1 MTIQEIMTVP
11 HKVLQPVEQ
20 TSKIFYISELLRLD
34 ENFDDVIRRAM
45 WSSVKKGII
54 PSKKVTLADFTEA
67 ELLDLTNPIETL

>member
-11 HKVLQPVEQ
+11 HKFLQPVEQ
-20 TSKIFYISELLRLD
+20 TSKIFYINELLRLD
-34 ENFDDVIRRAM
+34 ESFDDKVRKAM
-45 WSSVKKGII
+45 WDSIKNGII